1 MDVNSKQ
8 RRRHSA
14 EFKAQVLAACAEP
27 GASVAVVALSFQ
39 LNDNLVHQWRR
50 GRGASPASS
59 AMSTTVAESAPQF
72 IALSLPPLPP
82 PSAPAIVA
90 VAAVAAE
97 EIRLEF
103 KRGAIGVSV
112 CDPSRRLQIAQHG
125 FARCCV
131 DPHRRAVAM
140 HEASG
145 HALRCRAA
153 AFSQSRTCKFRANT
167 L

>member
-1 MDVNSKQ
+1 MDVNPKQ

-27 GASVAVVALSFQ
+27 GASVAAVALSFQ

-50 GRGASPASS
+50 GRGASPAPL
-59 AMSTTVAESAPQF
+59 ATSTTVVESAPQF
-72 IALSLPPLPP
+72 ISLSLPPLPP

-90 VAAVAAE
+90 VAGAAE

-112 CDPSRRLQIAQHG
+112 TWPVS
-125 FARCCV
+125 
-131 DPHRRAVAM
+131 
-140 HEASG
+140 
-145 HALRCRAA
+145 AA
-153 AFSQSRTCKFRANT
+153 ADCAAWLHEVLR
-167 L
+167 